1 MEAIFFDLDT
11 ARHILPTEAFDD
23 IHLVLNSLG
32 EVTDATK
39 ERGSLVGKSFF
50 ELYRVND
57 SEREAMMRF
66 LALGNAPAMLLQG
79 EETPFL
85 VLRTLF
91 GMMGGFLVLIPPP
104 AHRAMLSGPA
114 WMPHILDGTV
124 ALSPASAAA
133 GACLDGDY
141 RAAVSWL
148 NAYRPLLSRDF
159 QLTSEDEL
167 LTMAVTAL
175 AAKLAGAFGV
185 PLTYVLPDAC
195 AIRAKTLDAPFLRAA
210 LTALCLTARAASR
223 EVRLGFGMEGMGCV
237 LYAEVKAIADR
248 AAPTVEAAWRI
259 AADRGIQAR
268 CYFEDTTLYFVAAL
282 TRSEISDQQLRTRPV
297 WQRGV

>member
-1 MEAIFFDLDT
+1 METIFFELDA

-23 IHLVLNSLG
+23 IHFVLDSLG
-32 EVTDATK
+32 RVIDTTK
-39 ERGSLVGKSFF
+39 ERDSLVGKSFF

-57 SEREAMMRF
+57 AEREAMLRF
-66 LALGNAPAMLLQG
+66 FAVGNAPAMLLQG
-79 EETPFL
+79 GETPLL

-91 GMMGGFLVLIPPP
+91 GMMGGFLLLIPPP
-104 AHRAMLSGPA
+104 THRAMLSGPA

-124 ALSPASAAA
+124 TLSPASAAA

-141 RAAVSWL
+141 RAVVSWID
-148 NAYRPLLSRDF
+148 AYRPLLSKDF
-159 QLTSEDEL
+159 QLASEDEL

-185 PLTYVLPDAC
+185 PLTYVLPDSC

-210 LTALCLTARAASR
+210 LTALCLAARVTSG
-223 EVRLGFGMEGMGCV
+223 ELRLGFGMEGLGCV
-237 LYAEVKAIADR
+237 LYAEVKGS
-248 AAPTVEAAWRI
+248 AACTPPLDGVWRV

-268 CYFEDTTLYFVAAL
+268 HYVEDGSLYFVAAL
-282 TRSEISDQQLRTRPV
+282 TRSEISDQQLRARPV